1 MIPEAREATQLAEMT
16 WEEARDLERAR
27 TIAVLPVGALEAHGP
42 HLPLATDGVI
52 AEAMAR
58 AGAALLV
65 SRGVPALVL
74 PVLPYTVATFAAEF
88 PGTISASAEAVTAL
102 VTDVARSLGR
112 HGFRALAIANA
123 HLDPGHLASL
133 HAARD
138 RATGGGSI
146 PIVFPDLTRRPWGNR
161 LTDEFKSGACHAGR
175 FEGSIVLAERP
186 ELVREDV
193 RRRLTAVTV
202 SLSSAIAEGKRT
214 FEEAGGPRAY
224 FGDPAAASADEGRTT
239 IATLGAILADAVI
252 EALAESGEAEAGT

>member
-16 WEEARDLERAR
+16 WEEARDLDRGR
-27 TIAVLPVGALEAHGP
+27 TVAVLPVGALEAHGP

-58 AGAALLV
+58 SGATQLGA
-65 SRGVPALVL
+65 RGVLAVVL
-74 PVLPYTVATFAAEF
+74 PVLPYTVATFAAAF
-88 PGTISASAEAVTAL
+88 PGTISASAEAVTGI

-133 HAARD
+133 HDARD
-138 RATGGGSI
+138 RSTGEGGI
-146 PIVFPDLTRRPWGNR
+146 PIVFPDLTRKPWGSR
-161 LTDEFKSGACHAGR
+161 LTEEFKSGACHAGR

-186 ELVREDV
+186 DLVRNDV
-193 RRRLTAVTV
+193 RRSLAAVAA
-202 SLSSAIAEGKRT
+202 SLSAAIAEGKRT

-224 FGDPAAASADEGRTT
+224 FGDPAAASADEGRKT
-239 IATLGAILADAVI
+239 IATLGTILADAVI
-252 EALAESGEAEAGT
+252 EALEVERGPAAIT